1 VSLFPREHTVGTFL
15 GFSEGGLEFHADILL
30 PYKNE
35 FQRTPMHGQFVLVAL
50 EHDSEGILGRITNIS
65 SQGRLTSG
73 SGEDYAIRAIQ
84 DERPIP
90 EDLRSQYLR
99 YRIDIRILGVLRQQ
113 GEQPPLFV
121 PSHRRLPHVGA
132 KVAFLHPELLKQIT
146 GHNLVG
152 AGVAELGFLAMGEF
166 VYASSDER
174 VGNSELMQLQSPA
187 IIPKFKIEQLVSRR
201 SFVFARAG
209 FGKSN
214 LVKLL
219 FSKLYSGEGP
229 TVTKRN
235 GRKVPVGTVIFDPD
249 GEYFWPDDKGR
260 PALCDVPE
268 LQDRIVVFT
277 DREAPSPF
285 YASFVADGVKL
296 DIRSLA
302 PAKVIGLAITADR
315 QEQSNI
321 QKLKALRPDAWR
333 QLVDAVWKDQLS
345 TDLAIFYSLLQLKEG
360 VQEAEA
366 LAARANV
373 YRVVNAL
380 HDPRNQLLG
389 MLKKSLQRGCICIVD
404 ISRMRGTQGLAFAGV
419 VLQHIF
425 EHNQDE
431 FTKAESATIPTIAV
445 IEEAQSVLGRGA
457 GHNDGPF
464 VEWVKEGR
472 KYDLGAM
479 LITQQPGSLPGELL
493 SQGDNWFVFHLLSS
507 SDLLAL
513 KHANSHFS
521 DDVLSSLLNEPIVG
535 QGVFW
540 SSSGAAPYPVPFRAL
555 NFETTYATADP
566 NGLLQSRPT
575 VAGDLREQ
583 RASSV
588 ARAKETLR
596 ADGESLPM
604 ADDDHVDENMLVFEA
619 AVSKLK
625 NDPVFLRGIRSD
637 DGIKWG
643 TVQVRLSNLV
653 DPSAIVVEPFDW
665 AHSQVR
671 NALNRLLTSDGWYAE
686 KRPDP
691 ADPDKSKSW
700 VFARQDFL
708 YRLPDAP
715 AGNGKPVPSPT
726 HRQPSFDEPF

>member
-1 VSLFPREHTVGTFL
+1 MTLFMREHVVGTFL
-15 GFSEGGLEFHADILL
+15 GFSDGGLEFHADVLL

-35 FQRTPMHGQFVLVAL
+35 FQRAPMHGQFVLVAL
-50 EHDSEGILGRITNIS
+50 EHDNEGVLGRITNIS
-65 SQGRLTSG
+65 SQGRLASG

-99 YRIDIRILGVLRQQ
+99 YRIDIRILGVLRQTTE
-113 GEQPPLFV
+113 GPPTFV

-132 KVAFLHPELLKQIT
+132 KVAFLHPELLRQVT
-146 GHNLVG
+146 GHNLEG

-166 VYASSDER
+166 VYSSGDTR
-174 VGNSELMQLQSPA
+174 AGDADWMQIQSPA
-187 IIPKFKIEQLVSRR
+187 VIPKFKIEQLVSRR

-219 FSKLYSGEGP
+219 FAKLYSGEGP

-268 LQDRIVVFT
+268 LQGRIVVFT

-285 YASFVADGVKL
+285 YQSFVADKVKL
-296 DIRSLA
+296 DIRTLA

-315 QEQSNI
+315 QEQANI
-321 QKLKALRPDAWR
+321 QKLKALRQESWR
-333 QLVDAVWKDQLS
+333 RLVDAVYRDQLS
-345 TDLAIFYSLLQLKEG
+345 TDLDEFYDVLQLKPG

-366 LAARANV
+366 LAARANL
-373 YRVVNAL
+373 YRVVSAL
-380 HDPRNQLLG
+380 HDPRNQLLS

-404 ISRMRGTQGLAFAGV
+404 ISRMRGSQGLAFAGV

-445 IEEAQSVLGRGA
+445 IEEAQSVLGKGST
-457 GHNDGPF
+457 HNDGPF

-479 LITQQPGSLPGELL
+479 LITQQPGSLPNELL

-507 SDLLAL
+507 SDLMAL
-513 KHANSHFS
+513 KSANSHFS
-521 DDVLSSLLNEPIVG
+521 NDVLSSLLNEPIVG

-540 SSSGAAPYPVPFRAL
+540 SSAGGTPYPVPFRAL
-555 NFETTYATADP
+555 NFEGSYSAADRDGYREP
-566 NGLLQSRPT
+566 HGT
-575 VAGDLREQ
+575 VAGELRQQ
-583 RASSV
+583 RAEFV
-588 ARAKETLR
+588 ERAKETLQ
-596 ADGESLPM
+596 AEGEPLPM
-604 ADDDHVDENMLVFEA
+604 ADDEHIDDNMLVFDA
-619 AVSKLK
+619 ALAGLK
-625 NDPVFLRGIRSD
+625 NDPVFLRGIRAEN
-637 DGIKWG
+637 GIRWG
-643 TVQVRLSNLV
+643 TIQARLAHHV
-653 DPSAIVVEPFDW
+653 DRTVIVTDPFDW
-665 AHSQVR
+665 AFPQVA
-671 NALNRLLTSDGWYAE
+671 NALNRLLTRDGWWSE
-686 KRPDP
+686 KRQDP
-691 ADPDKSKSW
+691 QEPEKTKSW
-700 VFARQDFL
+700 VMARQDFL
-708 YRLPDAP
+708 YRLPDGP
-715 AGNGKPVPSPT
+715 TGDTPVKPKPT
-726 HRQPSFDEPF
+726 QASFDDPF